1 MNNLDSVAGLEL
13 LLITEM
19 YVSHQQV
26 SMQRTWVYNW
36 SFYLLLPQRPQFRF
50 SLRIYVTLRFLPKD
64 CHDTRVVCYYSNW
77 PYYRE
82 GEGKYLVE
90 NIEVNL
96 CTHLVYSFVVLDPSS
111 HVIKIHDDWLD
122 VQLGNLKKFT
132 ALRASHPGVKLLV
145 ALGGWTDSRKPGF
158 ANSLVWSWNE

>member
-1 MNNLDSVAGLEL
+1 M
-13 LLITEM
+13 
-19 YVSHQQV
+19 
-26 SMQRTWVYNW
+26 
-36 SFYLLLPQRPQFRF
+36 
-50 SLRIYVTLRFLPKD
+50 
-64 CHDTRVVCYYSNW
+64 VCYYSNW
-77 PYYRE
+77 PYYRK
-82 GEGKYLVE
+82 GEGKYLIE

-158 ANSLVWSWNE
+158 ANSLV

>member
-1 MNNLDSVAGLEL
+1 M
-13 LLITEM
+13 
-19 YVSHQQV
+19 
-26 SMQRTWVYNW
+26 
-36 SFYLLLPQRPQFRF
+36 
-50 SLRIYVTLRFLPKD
+50 
-64 CHDTRVVCYYSNW
+64 VCYYPNW

-82 GEGKYLVE
+82 GEGKYTTE

-132 ALRASHPGVKLLV
+132 ALRVSHPGVKFLV
-145 ALGGWTDSRKPGF
+145 ALGGWNDSRKPGF
-158 ANSLVWSWNE
+158 ANSLS

>member
-1 MNNLDSVAGLEL
+1 M
-13 LLITEM
+13 
-19 YVSHQQV
+19 
-26 SMQRTWVYNW
+26 
-36 SFYLLLPQRPQFRF
+36 
-50 SLRIYVTLRFLPKD
+50 
-64 CHDTRVVCYYSNW
+64 VCYYPNW

-82 GEGKYLVE
+82 GEGKYTIE

-132 ALRASHPGVKLLV
+132 ALRASHPGVKFLV
-145 ALGGWTDSRKPGF
+145 ALGGWNDSRKPGF
-158 ANSLVWSWNE
+158 ANSLS